1 MRIRV
6 ANIKLFLNF
15 RNSNIMKRPLYF
27 LLLFFILSISSAL
40 AQTITLTFTAK
51 DAGNHYV
58 QLNRV
63 AITNLTK
70 SWQET
75 IYWPDTTLTMQNGTG
90 IEEHVTNGGFA
101 LSQNNPNPFY
111 GTTDVSLTVAN
122 EGLVTLEI
130 SDVNGK
136 ILKTHNVHPQQ
147 GTHQFR
153 VSLSTPGTY
162 VMSARQKEK
171 SSSIKMV
178 CNGGGTS
185 NSIDYLGM
193 VHTITYVLKS
203 STTNPFNFGDI
214 MEYVGYATI
223 NGTEMESQ
231 RITQAQGASQTFVLQ
246 FDVLQ
251 NHLPALITQVVN
263 NITSSSA
270 TVGGIITTDGGAAV
284 FDRGVCY
291 STITTPTVSNNCV
304 HIGQGTGSF
313 SDNLTG
319 LSPNTTYYVRAYAMN
334 SVGTAYGNEV
344 SFTTTTAIQL
354 PTVITTAVNS
364 VAQTIATCGGNVTSD
379 GGATVTARGV
389 CWSTS
394 QNPTT
399 ADSHTSDGSGT
410 GSYTSSLT
418 GLTSSTTYYVRA
430 YAINSAGTSY
440 GNEVSF
446 TTTASAQVPSVTTAA
461 VSNVTETSATCG
473 GNVTSDGG
481 ATVTARGVCWSTS
494 QNPTT
499 ADSHTTDGSGTGSF
513 TSSITGLLAN
523 TTYYVRAYAT
533 NSVGTTYGNEVSFT
547 TADDVMQDGQPC
559 PDAPTVT
566 DIDNNTYNTV
576 QIGQQ
581 CWMKENLRTTH
592 YANGTSIALGSS
604 ISYTT
609 AYRYYPYHNQSIV
622 STYGY
627 LYNWQAVMGG
637 SSSSS
642 ANPSGVRGICPVGW
656 HVPSDAEWTQ
666 MTDYVSSQIQ
676 YVCGSDSTYVAKALA
691 STTGWNSSPYTCAV
705 GNNQSTNNETGF
717 SAFPAGDFNNGYNYV
732 ETYANF
738 WCATE
743 YNDDGAY
750 IRYFSSDFADVYRDY
765 LDKSFGLTV
774 RCVRNEN
781 DSSTI
786 QLPTVTTSA
795 ATDITANS
803 ATCGGNVTS
812 DGGATVTA
820 RGVCWSTSQSPTVYD
835 SHTTDGS
842 GTGNFTSSLTGLTVG
857 TTYHVRAYATNSAGT
872 AYGNEVILSLPCL
885 GAATVTDIDNN
896 IYNTVQIGQQCWMKE
911 NLRTTRYA
919 DGTSIALGNSTSTT
933 TAYRYYPDYN
943 SSNVATY
950 GYLYNWKAVMGNS
963 SSSSANPS
971 GVQGICPTG
980 WHVPSD
986 AEWTQLTNFVSSQSQ
1001 YVCVCA
1007 NNYIAKALAST
1018 IGWNSSSNTCCA
1030 VGYDPSTNN
1039 ETGFSALPASAYT
1052 APGESSDFGNYS
1064 FFWSTTDDSYNAF
1077 GRNLYYDDNNMSSS
1091 AYEKS
1096 FGFSVRCI
1104 RDLPTVF
1111 TTAASS
1117 IQPTSATCGGNVT
1130 SDGGATVTARGVCWS
1145 TSQNPTIEDSH
1156 TIDGNGTG
1164 IFTSN
1169 ITNLS
1174 PATQYYVRAYATN
1187 IWGTAYGNGVS
1198 FITTSQPCQGAA
1210 TVTDIDNNTYNTV
1223 QIGNQ
1228 CWMKENL
1235 RTTRY
1240 ANGTSIA
1247 LGSSSSTTTAYRYYP
1262 DNSSSNVA
1270 TYGYLYNWKAVMG
1283 NSPSSSAN
1291 PSGVQGI
1298 CPTGWHVPSD
1308 AEWTQLVDY
1317 VSGSISQY
1325 QYMCGS
1331 DTTYIAKA
1339 LASSIGWSAGYRTCD
1354 VGSNPSA
1361 NNATGFSAFPA
1372 GHYIGD
1378 FYPMFGMGAYFC
1390 SATKLIDYDNDSD
1403 LWVYVLTYSSAEVLR
1418 TSYFQDY
1425 GLSVRCV
1432 QNEGGS
1438 STAQSPTVTTSTA
1451 SNITENSVSCGG
1463 NVISDGGATVTA
1475 RGVCW
1480 STSHNPTVSN
1490 SYTTDGS
1497 GTGSFTS
1504 SLTGLTANTTYYVR
1518 AYATNSVGTMYGN
1531 EVSFTTL
1538 SNGDTS
1544 QDGLP
1549 CPGMPTLTDIDGNIY
1564 NTVQLGNQCW
1574 MADNLRTTRYAD
1586 NTIISQ
1592 GSSASTTEAYWYYPN
1607 NDASNMPTYGLL
1619 YNWKAV
1625 MHNATS
1631 SSANP
1636 SGVQGIC
1643 PTGWHLPSDTEW
1655 VQLTTYV
1662 SSQSQY
1668 VCGNDNT
1675 QIAKALASTTG
1686 WNSSSG
1692 ICDVGYTPS
1701 DNNATNF
1708 NAPPA
1713 GVRTYSFF
1721 DKGRSVNFWK
1731 STEYNSNNAYS
1742 VGIALNVANIVN
1754 SNNPKT
1760 YGFSVR
1766 CVRDESGST
1775 TTQMPTVTTSAAS
1788 NITDNSATCGG
1799 NVISDGGATVTARGM
1814 CWSTTHNPTVS
1825 NSHTTDGSGTGSF
1838 TSSLTG
1844 LTAST
1849 TYYARAYATNSA
1861 GTAYGNEVSFTTIPT
1876 QTQSATIILEAHNV
1890 WGDGTGYQL
1899 LLDADATAYGT
1910 IIPTSGPLTSSGDAD
1925 ATTYAAFE
1933 YKIPQNADGSTYT
1946 SNMVYDG
1953 SVTHSIP
1960 AGTYDYC
1967 ITNPTPGDRIWIA
1980 ASDNGRKDNFIFQ
1993 EGYSYHFLLSKDMN
2007 DQHDTVS
2014 ITVFNSSLSTPT
2026 VTTTVASN
2034 ISSNSATCGGNVISD
2049 GGATVTARGV
2059 CWSTSHNPTVS
2070 NSHTSDGSGTG
2081 SFTSNLTGLTAGTTY
2096 YVRAY
2101 ATNSTGTAYGSE
2113 ESFTTLSSGG
2123 ISQDGQ
2129 PCPGTATLTDYD
2141 GNVYNTVQIGNQCW
2155 MAENLR
2161 TTHYADGR
2169 TIYYNDNIHEYN
2181 YPNNNA
2187 SNVNTY
2193 GYLYD
2198 RGAVLDGFFASDQNP
2213 SGVQGICPIGW
2224 HIPSYAEWTQLTDYV
2239 SSRNDYVCGT
2249 NNSYIAKALASIT
2262 GWSSCLY
2269 CDTLTCGITNGP
2281 SLNNSTGFNAL
2292 PAGFYYEYYS
2302 SATNFGTQAY
2312 FFNSSHNSHTINLS
2326 STIPYVITNPYIL
2339 GGVSVRCL
2347 RTEEIDTTIANI
2359 PCPSASSV
2367 IDVDGNVYN
2376 TVQIGQQCWMKENL
2390 RTTHYADGT
2399 AIALGN
2405 SYSVS
2410 TVTAYRYHPD
2420 GNASNVATYG
2430 YLYNLK
2436 AVMRNDSSSSAN
2448 PSGVQ
2453 GICPTG
2459 WHVPSCDEWT
2469 QLSNYVMSKSEFTC
2483 DHINHIRKYCKALAS
2498 TSGWN
2503 SSSNICSVGYDQISN
2518 NGTGFSALPAGN
2530 KVENNIG
2537 NLGSQAIFWSTS
2549 LNSGFTTTTAIELS
2563 ASSSTIY
2570 CDSLPGSCGNSVRC
2584 LKD

>member
-1 MRIRV
+1 M
-6 ANIKLFLNF
+6 
-15 RNSNIMKRPLYF
+15 
-27 LLLFFILSISSAL
+27 LLFFILSISSAL
-40 AQTITLTFTAK
+40 AQTVTLTFTAK
-51 DAGNHYV
+51 DVGNHYV

-203 STTNPFNFGDI
+203 STTNPFNFGDM

-270 TVGGIITTDGGAAV
+270 TVGGIVTTDGGAAV

-291 STITTPTVSNNCV
+291 STITTPTVSDNCV

-410 GSYTSSLT
+410 GSFTSSLT

-430 YAINSAGTSY
+430 YATNSAGTSY

-446 TTTASAQVPSVTTAA
+446 TTTASAQVPSATTAA

-499 ADSHTTDGSGTGSF
+499 ADSHTSDGSGTGSF
-513 TSSITGLLAN
+513 ASNLTGLTAN

-533 NSVGTTYGNEVSFT
+533 NSAGTTYGNEVSFT

-592 YANGTSIALGSS
+592 YSNGTSIILGSG
-604 ISYTT
+604 ISTTT
-609 AYRYYPYHNQSIV
+609 ACRYYPYYNQSIV
-622 STYGY
+622 PTYGY
-627 LYNWQAVMGG
+627 LYNWLAVMGG

-642 ANPSGVRGICPVGW
+642 ANPSGVQGICPVGW

-666 MTDYVSSQIQ
+666 LTDYVSNQSQ
-676 YVCGSDSTYVAKALA
+676 YVCGSDSTYIAKALA
-691 STTGWNSSPYTCAV
+691 SITGWNSTSYTCAV
-705 GNNQSTNNETGF
+705 GNNPNSNNATGF
-717 SAFPAGDFNNGYNYV
+717 SALPAGIYNNGYDYV
-732 ETYANF
+732 ETYADF
-738 WCATE
+738 WCATA
-743 YNDDGAY
+743 YNNDDAY
-750 IRYFSSDFADVYRDY
+750 VRDLNYYYADVYRDHIS
-765 LDKSFGLTV
+765 KSYGLSV
-774 RCVRNEN
+774 RCVRNEG
-781 DSSTI
+781 DSST
-786 QLPTVTTSA
+786 QLPIVTTTA
-795 ATDITANS
+795 ASNITANS
-803 ATCGGNVTS
+803 ATCGGNITS

-820 RGVCWSTSQSPTVYD
+820 RGVCWSTSQNPTTAD

-842 GTGNFTSSLTGLTVG
+842 GTGIFTSSITGLTVG
-857 TTYHVRAYATNSAGT
+857 NTYHVRAYATNSAGT
-872 AYGNEVILSLPCL
+872 AYGNEVIFSLPCT

-919 DGTSIALGNSTSTT
+919 DGTSIALGSSTSTS
-933 TAYRYYPDYN
+933 TAYRYYPDNN

-986 AEWTQLTNFVSSQSQ
+986 AEWTQLTNYVSSQSQ

-1018 IGWNSSSNTCCA
+1018 IGWNSSSSTCCT
-1030 VGYDPSTNN
+1030 VGNDPSTNN
-1039 ETGFSALPASAYT
+1039 ETGFSALPAAGYSD
-1052 APGESSDFGNYS
+1052 PSESSGFGY
-1064 FFWSTTDDSYNAF
+1064 FTYFWSTTDDGYWAYCRKIDYNNSGVSTSYP
-1077 GRNLYYDDNNMSSS
+1077 D
-1091 AYEKS
+1091 KS
-1096 FGFSVRCI
+1096 FGFSVRCV
-1104 RDLPTVF
+1104 RDLPTVT
-1111 TTAASS
+1111 TTAVSS
-1117 IQPTSATCGGNVT
+1117 IQPASATCGGNVT

-1145 TSQNPTIEDSH
+1145 TSQNPTTADSH

-1187 IWGTAYGNGVS
+1187 IWGTAYGNEVS
-1198 FITTSQPCQGAA
+1198 FITNTQPCQGAA
-1210 TVTDIDNNTYNTV
+1210 TVNDIDNNTYNTV

-1235 RTTRY
+1235 RTTHY
-1240 ANGTSIA
+1240 ANGTSIP
-1247 LGSSSSTTTAYRYYP
+1247 LGSTYSYTDPYRYYP
-1262 DNSSSNVA
+1262 NNDQSNVA

-1283 NSPSSSAN
+1283 NSSSSSSN

-1298 CPTGWHVPSD
+1298 CPIGWHVPSD
-1308 AEWTQLVDY
+1308 AEWTQLEDY
-1317 VSGSISQY
+1317 VGGPISQY
-1325 QYMCGS
+1325 QYVCGS

-1339 LASSIGWSAGYRTCD
+1339 LASTTGWNTGDGYGTCA
-1354 VGSNPSA
+1354 VGNNPSA

-1372 GHYIGD
+1372 GRYTGD
-1378 FYPMFGMGAYFC
+1378 YYPMFSYGADFW
-1390 SATKLIDYDNDSD
+1390 SATLYEGVYDIAYIRRIQINNAYVFRTEDYLDDG
-1403 LWVYVLTYSSAEVLR
+1403 
-1418 TSYFQDY
+1418 F
-1425 GLSVRCV
+1425 SVRCV
-1432 QNEGGS
+1432 RNEGGS
-1438 STAQSPTVTTSTA
+1438 STAQLPTVTTSAA
-1451 SNITENSVSCGG
+1451 SNITANSATCGG
-1463 NVISDGGATVTA
+1463 NVTTDGGATVTA

-1480 STSHNPTVSN
+1480 STS
-1490 SYTTDGS
+1490 
-1497 GTGSFTS
+1497 
-1504 SLTGLTANTTYYVR
+1504 
-1518 AYATNSVGTMYGN
+1518 
-1531 EVSFTTL
+1531 
-1538 SNGDTS
+1538 
-1544 QDGLP
+1544 
-1549 CPGMPTLTDIDGNIY
+1549 
-1564 NTVQLGNQCW
+1564 
-1574 MADNLRTTRYAD
+1574 
-1586 NTIISQ
+1586 
-1592 GSSASTTEAYWYYPN
+1592 
-1607 NDASNMPTYGLL
+1607 
-1619 YNWKAV
+1619 
-1625 MHNATS
+1625 
-1631 SSANP
+1631 
-1636 SGVQGIC
+1636 
-1643 PTGWHLPSDTEW
+1643 
-1655 VQLTTYV
+1655 
-1662 SSQSQY
+1662 
-1668 VCGNDNT
+1668 
-1675 QIAKALASTTG
+1675 
-1686 WNSSSG
+1686 
-1692 ICDVGYTPS
+1692 
-1701 DNNATNF
+1701 
-1708 NAPPA
+1708 
-1713 GVRTYSFF
+1713 
-1721 DKGRSVNFWK
+1721 
-1731 STEYNSNNAYS
+1731 
-1742 VGIALNVANIVN
+1742 
-1754 SNNPKT
+1754 
-1760 YGFSVR
+1760 
-1766 CVRDESGST
+1766 
-1775 TTQMPTVTTSAAS
+1775 
-1788 NITDNSATCGG
+1788 
-1799 NVISDGGATVTARGM
+1799 
-1814 CWSTTHNPTVS
+1814 HNPTVS

-1849 TYYARAYATNSA
+1849 TYYVRAYATNSV
-1861 GTAYGNEVSFTTIPT
+1861 GTSYGNEVSFTTLSSGSTSQDGQPCPNMTTVTDIDGNVYNTVHIGNQCWLKENLRVTKFTDSTLVPIGTTTSQTTPYRYCPGNDSSNVSIYGYLYNWPAVMHDASSGNANPISVQGICPTGWHVPSSAEWTQLTDYVSSQSQYVCGSDNTYIAKSLASDFGWANNTGACAVGNTPSNNNATNFSAVPAGCYWGSFGYKGYESLFWTSSESSNDYAMLQRIRYNQAIPDSGNDT
-1876 QTQSATIILEAHNV
+1876 KLHGFSVRCILDEGSTPTPSQGATIILEAHNV

-1933 YKIPQNADGSTYT
+1933 YKIPQNADGSTHT

-1953 SVTHSIP
+1953 AVTLSIP

-1967 ITNPTPGDRIWIA
+1967 ITNPTPNDRIWIA
-1980 ASDNGRKDNFIFQ
+1980 ASENGRKDNFIFQ
-1993 EGYSYHFLLSKDMN
+1993 EGYSYHFSLSKNMDN
-2007 DQHDTVS
+2007 THDTVS
-2014 ITVFNSSLSTPT
+2014 ITVFNSSLSTPS

-2034 ISSNSATCGGNVISD
+2034 VSYNSATCGGNVISN
-2049 GGATVTARGV
+2049 GGATVTVRGVCWSTSHNPTVSQSHTTNGGGTGGFTSSLTGLTAGTTYYVRAYATNSVGTAYGNEVSFTTLPNGGTLQDGQPCPGAATLTDIDGNVYNTVQIGNQCWMKENLKTTKYADGTSISHGSSTSSYDTPYWYYPNNNSSNKPTYGLLYNWKAMMNNASSSASNPSGVQGICPTGWHVPSYAEWTQLTDYVSSQSQWVCGNSNSYIAKALAGTTGWDSSTNTCAVGNTPSNNNATGFSALPAGNNIDYFGYCAYFWSTTQNDSSNAYNRYLYYSNAKISSYDYYKSTGYSVRCVRNEGGSSTAQLPTVTTSAASNITANSATCGGNITSDGGAIVTALGV

-2070 NSHTSDGSGTG
+2070 NSHTSDGSGIGGTG
-2081 SFTSNLTGLTAGTTY
+2081 IFTSNLTGLTAGTTY

-2101 ATNSTGTAYGSE
+2101 ATNSAGTAYGSE
-2113 ESFTTLSSGG
+2113 KSFTTFDTP
-2123 ISQDGQ
+2123 QDGQ

-2141 GNVYNTVQIGNQCW
+2141 GNVYNTVLIGN
-2155 MAENLR
+2155 
-2161 TTHYADGR
+2161 
-2169 TIYYNDNIHEYN
+2169 
-2181 YPNNNA
+2181 
-2187 SNVNTY
+2187 
-2193 GYLYD
+2193 
-2198 RGAVLDGFFASDQNP
+2198 
-2213 SGVQGICPIGW
+2213 
-2224 HIPSYAEWTQLTDYV
+2224 
-2239 SSRNDYVCGT
+2239 
-2249 NNSYIAKALASIT
+2249 
-2262 GWSSCLY
+2262 
-2269 CDTLTCGITNGP
+2269 
-2281 SLNNSTGFNAL
+2281 
-2292 PAGFYYEYYS
+2292 
-2302 SATNFGTQAY
+2302 
-2312 FFNSSHNSHTINLS
+2312 
-2326 STIPYVITNPYIL
+2326 
-2339 GGVSVRCL
+2339 
-2347 RTEEIDTTIANI
+2347 
-2359 PCPSASSV
+2359 
-2367 IDVDGNVYN
+2367 
-2376 TVQIGQQCWMKENL
+2376 QCWMKENL
-2390 RTTHYADGT
+2390 RTTHYDDGT
-2399 AIALGN
+2399 II
-2405 SYSVS
+2405 SYWDYEDAFIPIPL
-2410 TVTAYRYHPD
+2410 TRR
-2420 GNASNVATYG
+2420 G
-2430 YLYNLK
+2430 YLYNWYI
-2436 AVMRNDSSSSAN
+2436 VMNNTSSSASN

-2459 WHVPSCDEWT
+2459 WHVPSYAEWT
-2469 QLSNYVMSKSEFTC
+2469 QLTAYVSSQSQYVCGSDINY
-2483 DHINHIRKYCKALAS
+2483 IAKALAS
-2498 TSGWN
+2498 QTDWISFSDSCSSG
-2503 SSSNICSVGYDQISN
+2503 DQSLDAN
-2518 NGTGFSALPAGN
+2518 NATGFSAVPAGMHRNNGYGYFDRAGRGAFFWTSTKLHNN
-2530 KVENNIG
+2530 KSYYFLLGNEVAYVIFNNTDNTDG
-2537 NLGSQAIFWSTS
+2537 L
-2549 LNSGFTTTTAIELS
+2549 
-2563 ASSSTIY
+2563 
-2570 CDSLPGSCGNSVRC
+2570 SVRC
-2584 LKD
+2584 VKD

>member
-1 MRIRV
+1 
-6 ANIKLFLNF
+6 
-15 RNSNIMKRPLYF
+15 
-27 LLLFFILSISSAL
+27 
-40 AQTITLTFTAK
+40 TTA
-51 DAGNHYV
+51 DSH
-58 QLNRV
+58 
-63 AITNLTK
+63 T
-70 SWQET
+70 
-75 IYWPDTTLTMQNGTG
+75 
-90 IEEHVTNGGFA
+90 
-101 LSQNNPNPFY
+101 
-111 GTTDVSLTVAN
+111 
-122 EGLVTLEI
+122 
-130 SDVNGK
+130 SDG
-136 ILKTHNVHPQQ
+136 
-147 GTHQFR
+147 
-153 VSLSTPGTY
+153 S
-162 VMSARQKEK
+162 
-171 SSSIKMV
+171 
-178 CNGGGTS
+178 
-185 NSIDYLGM
+185 
-193 VHTITYVLKS
+193 
-203 STTNPFNFGDI
+203 
-214 MEYVGYATI
+214 
-223 NGTEMESQ
+223 
-231 RITQAQGASQTFVLQ
+231 
-246 FDVLQ
+246 
-251 NHLPALITQVVN
+251 
-263 NITSSSA
+263 
-270 TVGGIITTDGGAAV
+270 
-284 FDRGVCY
+284 
-291 STITTPTVSNNCV
+291 
-304 HIGQGTGSF
+304 GTGSF
-313 SDNLTG
+313 TSSLTG
-319 LSPNTTYYVRAYAMN
+319 LTASTTYYVRAYATN
-334 SVGTAYGNEV
+334 SAGTSYGNEV
-344 SFTTTTAIQL
+344 SFTTTASAQV
-354 PTVITTAVNS
+354 PSVTTAAVSNVTETS
-364 VAQTIATCGGNVTSD
+364 ATCGGNVTSD
-379 GGATVTARGV
+379 GGATVTVRGV

-399 ADSHTSDGSGT
+399 TDSHTSDGSGT

-430 YAINSAGTSY
+430 YATNSAGTSY

-604 ISYTT
+604 TSYTT

-1187 IWGTAYGNGVS
+1187 IWGTAYGNEVS

-1378 FYPMFGMGAYFC
+1378 FYPMFGMGAYFW

-1432 QNEGGS
+1432 QNEDGS

-1504 SLTGLTANTTYYVR
+1504 NLTGLTANTTYYVR
-1518 AYATNSVGTMYGN
+1518 AYATNSVGTTYGN

-1538 SNGDTS
+1538 SNGGTS

-1788 NITDNSATCGG
+1788 NITANSATCGG
-1799 NVISDGGATVTARGM
+1799 NVTSDGGATVTARGVCWSTSQSPTVNDSHTTDGSGTGSFTSNLTGLTANTTYYVRAYATNSVGTTYGNEVSFTTLSSGGTSQDGQPCPGMPTLTDIDGNMYNTVQIGNQCWMKENLRTTKLPNGTAITFAEESCSNSTKYRYYPNNDTNNVATYGYLYNWAAVMNGASSSTANPSGVQGVCPDGWHVPSNAEWTQLTTYVSSQSQYVCGSDTTYIAKALASTTGWDNCFSACTIGNNPNANNATGFSALPAGMNYGSFFQCYYGDLGTTSDIWSSTESGSFSAYRVHFSEGYAYVIRNGFYKDSGLSVRCVRNECDSSTAQLPTVTTSAASNITANSATCGGNVTSDGGATVTARGM

-1849 TYYARAYATNSA
+1849 TYYARAYATNS
-1861 GTAYGNEVSFTTIPT
+1861 
-1876 QTQSATIILEAHNV
+1876 
-1890 WGDGTGYQL
+1890 
-1899 LLDADATAYGT
+1899 
-1910 IIPTSGPLTSSGDAD
+1910 
-1925 ATTYAAFE
+1925 
-1933 YKIPQNADGSTYT
+1933 
-1946 SNMVYDG
+1946 
-1953 SVTHSIP
+1953 
-1960 AGTYDYC
+1960 
-1967 ITNPTPGDRIWIA
+1967 
-1980 ASDNGRKDNFIFQ
+1980 
-1993 EGYSYHFLLSKDMN
+1993 
-2007 DQHDTVS
+2007 
-2014 ITVFNSSLSTPT
+2014 
-2026 VTTTVASN
+2026 
-2034 ISSNSATCGGNVISD
+2034 
-2049 GGATVTARGV
+2049 
-2059 CWSTSHNPTVS
+2059 
-2070 NSHTSDGSGTG
+2070 
-2081 SFTSNLTGLTAGTTY
+2081 
-2096 YVRAY
+2096 
-2101 ATNSTGTAYGSE
+2101 TGTAYGSE
-2113 ESFTTLSSGG
+2113 ESFTTTASAQLPSVTTTAVNNVTATSATCGGTVTSDGGANVIARGVCWAHNHIPDHYTSDGSGTGSFTSSLTGLAAHDTYYVRAYATNSVGTAYGNEVAFTTLSN
-2123 ISQDGQ
+2123 SQDGQ
-2129 PCPGTATLTDYD
+2129 PCQGADTLTDID
-2141 GNVYNTVQIGNQCW
+2141 GNIYNTVQLGN
-2155 MAENLR
+2155 
-2161 TTHYADGR
+2161 
-2169 TIYYNDNIHEYN
+2169 
-2181 YPNNNA
+2181 
-2187 SNVNTY
+2187 
-2193 GYLYD
+2193 
-2198 RGAVLDGFFASDQNP
+2198 
-2213 SGVQGICPIGW
+2213 
-2224 HIPSYAEWTQLTDYV
+2224 
-2239 SSRNDYVCGT
+2239 
-2249 NNSYIAKALASIT
+2249 
-2262 GWSSCLY
+2262 
-2269 CDTLTCGITNGP
+2269 
-2281 SLNNSTGFNAL
+2281 
-2292 PAGFYYEYYS
+2292 
-2302 SATNFGTQAY
+2302 
-2312 FFNSSHNSHTINLS
+2312 
-2326 STIPYVITNPYIL
+2326 
-2339 GGVSVRCL
+2339 
-2347 RTEEIDTTIANI
+2347 
-2359 PCPSASSV
+2359 
-2367 IDVDGNVYN
+2367 
-2376 TVQIGQQCWMKENL
+2376 QCWMKENL
-2390 RTTHYADGT
+2390 KTTKYADGT
-2399 AIALGN
+2399 SISQG
-2405 SYSVS
+2405 SS
-2410 TVTAYRYHPD
+2410 TSSSDVTGYWYYPNND
-2420 GNASNVATYG
+2420 ASNKPTYG
-2430 YLYNLK
+2430 LLYNWK
-2436 AVMRNDSSSSAN
+2436 AVMGNSFSSSTN

-2459 WHVPSCDEWT
+2459 WHVPSGPEWA
-2469 QLSNYVMSKSEFTC
+2469 QLTNYVRHQSQWVCGNSNNY
-2483 DHINHIRKYCKALAS
+2483 IAKALAG
-2498 TSGWN
+2498 TTGWN
-2503 SSSNICSVGYDQISN
+2503 SSTNTCAVGNTPSSNNATGFKALPAGSYDGSSYNNFGLNANFCCATQYNSVCVNHFVLKYNNAYVDNSYYYKSTGYSVRCLRDESGSTTAQLPTVITSAASNITANSAICGGNVTSDGGATVTERGMCWNTLQHPTTADSHTSDGSGTGSSTSSLTGLTANTTYYVRAYATNSTGTTYGNEVSFTTLSSGGSSQDGQPPCPGAATLTDIDGNIYNTVQLGNQCWMKENLKTTKYADGTSISQGSSTSSSDVTGYWYYPNNDASNKPTYGLLYNWKAVMGNSSSSSTNTSGVQGICPTGWHVPSGPEWAQLISWVSSSQSQWVCGSYSYYIAKAMAGTTGWNSSTNTCAVGNTPSN
-2518 NGTGFSALPAGN
+2518 NNATGFSALPAGHYD
-2530 KVENNIG
+2530 
-2537 NLGSQAIFWSTS
+2537 GSYYESGINAFFWSS
-2549 LNSGFTTTTAIELS
+2549 NQNSDVTQLFLQYNNATVNTLHLDK
-2563 ASSSTIY
+2563 ST
-2570 CDSLPGSCGNSVRC
+2570 GHSVRC
-2584 LKD
+2584 LRD

>member
-1 MRIRV
+1 MKKV
-6 ANIKLFLNF
+6 FHLLSLCLVLNITGMF
-15 RNSNIMKRPLYF
+15 
-27 LLLFFILSISSAL
+27 
-40 AQTITLTFTAK
+40 AQTVTLTFTAK
-51 DAGNHYV
+51 DAANHYV

-90 IEEHVTNGGFA
+90 IDEPATHSSFA
-101 LSQNNPNPFY
+101 LSQNNPNPFS
-111 GTTDVSLTVAN
+111 GSTDVSLTVA
-122 EGLVTLEI
+122 EAGAVALEI
-130 SDVNGK
+130 SDVNGRVVETQNFASLQPG
-136 ILKTHNVHPQQ
+136 I
-147 GTHQFR
+147 HQFR
-153 VSLSTPGTY
+153 VSLSAAGTY
-162 VMSARQKEK
+162 VMTARQNGKT
-171 SSSIKMV
+171 SSIKMV
-178 CNGGGTS
+178 CNGGGST
-185 NSIDYLGM
+185 NTIDYLGM
-193 VHTITYVLKS
+193 VHTITYILKS
-203 STTNPFNFGDI
+203 STTNPFNFGDM

-231 RITQAQGASQTFVLQ
+231 RITQAQGASQTFTLQ
-246 FDVLQ
+246 FDAIPYCAPSVTTTTAS
-251 NHLPALITQVVN
+251 NVTE
-263 NITSSSA
+263 TSA
-270 TVGGIITTDGGAAV
+270 TCGGNVSSDGGANV
-284 FDRGVCY
+284 IVRGVCY
-291 STITTPTVSNNCV
+291 GTSQNPTVSDS
-304 HIGQGTGSF
+304 HTTDGSGTGNFTS
-313 SDNLTG
+313 SLTG
-319 LSPNTTYYVRAYAMN
+319 LAAGTTYYVRAYATN

-344 SFTTTTAIQL
+344 SFTTTASAQL
-354 PTVITTAVNS
+354 PSVTTTTASNVTETS
-364 VAQTIATCGGNVTSD
+364 ATCGGNVSSDGGANVIVRGVCYGTSQNPTVSDSHTTDGSGTGNFTSSLTGLAAGTTYYVRAYATNSVGTAYGNEVSFTTTASAQLPTVTTTAASNVTETSATCGGNITSD

-389 CWSTS
+389 CWSTSHNPTVSNSHTSDGSGTGSFTSSLTGLTANTTYYVRAYATNSVETAYGNEVSFTTTASAQLPSVTTTTASNVTETSATSGGTVTSDGGANVIVRGVCYGTS

-410 GSYTSSLT
+410 GIFTSSLT
-418 GLTSSTTYYVRA
+418 GLT
-430 YAINSAGTSY
+430 AG
-440 GNEVSF
+440 
-446 TTTASAQVPSVTTAA
+446 
-461 VSNVTETSATCG
+461 
-473 GNVTSDGG
+473 
-481 ATVTARGVCWSTS
+481 
-494 QNPTT
+494 
-499 ADSHTTDGSGTGSF
+499 
-513 TSSITGLLAN
+513 

-533 NSVGTTYGNEVSFT
+533 NSAGTAYGNEVSFT
-547 TADDVMQDGQPC
+547 TLSSGGTSQDGQPC
-559 PDAPTVT
+559 PGTPTVT
-566 DIDNNTYNTV
+566 DIDNNIYNTV
-576 QIGQQ
+576 QIGNQ

-592 YANGTSIALGSS
+592 YADGTSIALGSS
-604 ISYTT
+604 ISDTI

-642 ANPSGVRGICPVGW
+642 ANLSGVQGICPTGW

-666 MTDYVSSQIQ
+666 MTDYVSSQSQ
-676 YVCGSDSTYVAKALA
+676 YVCGSDSTYIAKALA
-691 STTGWNSSPYTCAV
+691 STTGWNSSPYPCAV

-717 SAFPAGDFNNGYNYV
+717 SAFPAGDFCNGYDYV

-743 YNDDGAY
+743 YNNDDAY
-750 IRYFSSDFADVYRDY
+750 VRNLGSDFADVYRDY
-765 LDKSFGLTV
+765 LDKCYGLTV

-786 QLPTVTTSA
+786 LLPTVTTS
-795 ATDITANS
+795 TLTNITANS
-803 ATCGGNVTS
+803 ATCGGNVIS

-820 RGVCWSTSQSPTVYD
+820 RGVCWSTSQSPTVND

-842 GTGNFTSSLTGLTVG
+842 GTGSFGSSLTGLTVG

-872 AYGNEVILSLPCL
+872 AYGNEVILSLPCQ
-885 GAATVTDIDNN
+885 GAATMTDIDNN
-896 IYNTVQIGQQCWMKE
+896 IYNTVQIGNQCWMKE

-919 DGTSIALGNSTSTT
+919 DGTSIALGSNTSIT
-933 TAYRYYPDYN
+933 TAYRYYPDNN

-986 AEWTQLTNFVSSQSQ
+986 AEWTQLTNYVSSQSQ

-1018 IGWNSSSNTCCA
+1018 IGWDSSSNICCA

-1039 ETGFSALPASAYT
+1039 ETGFSALPAAGYS
-1052 APGESSDFGNYS
+1052 APGEPSGFGYYTY
-1064 FFWSTTDDSYNAF
+1064 FWSTTDDSYWAYC
-1077 GRNLYYDDNNMSSS
+1077 RKIDYNNSDVSTS
-1091 AYEKS
+1091 GQDKS

-1104 RDLPTVF
+1104 RDLPTVT
-1111 TTAASS
+1111 TTAVSS
-1117 IQPTSATCGGNVT
+1117 IQPASATCGGNVS

-1145 TSQNPTIEDSH
+1145 TSQNPTIADSH
-1156 TIDGNGTG
+1156 TIDGNGMG

-1187 IWGTAYGNGVS
+1187 IWGTAYGNEVS
-1198 FITTSQPCQGAA
+1198 FITATQPCQGAA

-1235 RTTRY
+1235 RTTHY
-1240 ANGTSIA
+1240 ANGTSIPP
-1247 LGSSSSTTTAYRYYP
+1247 GSTYSYTDPYRYYP
-1262 DNSSSNVA
+1262 NNDQSNVA

-1339 LASSIGWSAGYRTCD
+1339 LASSIGWSAGYGTCD
-1354 VGSNPSA
+1354 VGNNPST

-1378 FYPMFGMGAYFC
+1378 FYPMFGMGAYFW

-1403 LWVYVLTYSSAEVLR
+1403 LWVYVLTYGSADVLR
-1418 TSYFQDY
+1418 TSYYQEY
-1425 GLSVRCV
+1425 GLSVRCLR
-1432 QNEGGS
+1432 NEGGS
-1438 STAQSPTVTTSTA
+1438 TTAQLPTVTTSAA
-1451 SNITENSVSCGG
+1451 SNITANSATCGG
-1463 NVISDGGATVTA
+1463 NVTSDGGAGITA

-1490 SYTTDGS
+1490 SHTSDGS

-1504 SLTGLTANTTYYVR
+1504 NLTGLTAGTTYYV
-1518 AYATNSVGTMYGN
+1518 
-1531 EVSFTTL
+1531 
-1538 SNGDTS
+1538 
-1544 QDGLP
+1544 
-1549 CPGMPTLTDIDGNIY
+1549 
-1564 NTVQLGNQCW
+1564 
-1574 MADNLRTTRYAD
+1574 
-1586 NTIISQ
+1586 
-1592 GSSASTTEAYWYYPN
+1592 
-1607 NDASNMPTYGLL
+1607 
-1619 YNWKAV
+1619 
-1625 MHNATS
+1625 
-1631 SSANP
+1631 
-1636 SGVQGIC
+1636 
-1643 PTGWHLPSDTEW
+1643 
-1655 VQLTTYV
+1655 
-1662 SSQSQY
+1662 
-1668 VCGNDNT
+1668 
-1675 QIAKALASTTG
+1675 
-1686 WNSSSG
+1686 
-1692 ICDVGYTPS
+1692 
-1701 DNNATNF
+1701 
-1708 NAPPA
+1708 
-1713 GVRTYSFF
+1713 
-1721 DKGRSVNFWK
+1721 
-1731 STEYNSNNAYS
+1731 
-1742 VGIALNVANIVN
+1742 
-1754 SNNPKT
+1754 
-1760 YGFSVR
+1760 
-1766 CVRDESGST
+1766 
-1775 TTQMPTVTTSAAS
+1775 
-1788 NITDNSATCGG
+1788 
-1799 NVISDGGATVTARGM
+1799 
-1814 CWSTTHNPTVS
+1814 
-1825 NSHTTDGSGTGSF
+1825 
-1838 TSSLTG
+1838 
-1844 LTAST
+1844 
-1849 TYYARAYATNSA
+1849 RAYATNSA

-1925 ATTYAAFE
+1925 ANTYAAFE

-2034 ISSNSATCGGNVISD
+2034 ISSNSATCGGNVTTD

-2101 ATNSTGTAYGSE
+2101 ATNSTGTAYGNE
-2113 ESFTTLSSGG
+2113 VSFTTLSSGG
-2123 ISQDGQ
+2123 TSQDGQPCPGAATMTDIDGNVYNTVQIGNQCWMKENLKTTKYADGTSISQGSSTSSYDTPYWYYPNNNSSNKPTYGLLYNWKALMRNSSSSASNPSGVQGICPTGWHVPSYFEWTQLSDYVSSQSQWVCGSSNSYIAKALAGTIGWDSSTNTCAVGNTPSNNNATGFSALPAGNNIDDFGYCAYFWSATQNDSSDAYNRYLYYNSANVSSYGYYKSAGYSVRCVRNGGGSSTAQLPTVTTSAASNITASSATCGGNITSDGGATVTSCGVCWSTSQNPTVSDSHTSDGSGIGGSSGTGIFISNLSGLTANTTYYVRAYATNSAGTAYGSEVSFTTFDTPQDGQ

-2141 GNVYNTVQIGNQCW
+2141 GNIYNTVQIG
-2155 MAENLR
+2155 
-2161 TTHYADGR
+2161 
-2169 TIYYNDNIHEYN
+2169 
-2181 YPNNNA
+2181 
-2187 SNVNTY
+2187 S
-2193 GYLYD
+2193 
-2198 RGAVLDGFFASDQNP
+2198 
-2213 SGVQGICPIGW
+2213 
-2224 HIPSYAEWTQLTDYV
+2224 
-2239 SSRNDYVCGT
+2239 
-2249 NNSYIAKALASIT
+2249 
-2262 GWSSCLY
+2262 
-2269 CDTLTCGITNGP
+2269 
-2281 SLNNSTGFNAL
+2281 
-2292 PAGFYYEYYS
+2292 
-2302 SATNFGTQAY
+2302 
-2312 FFNSSHNSHTINLS
+2312 
-2326 STIPYVITNPYIL
+2326 
-2339 GGVSVRCL
+2339 
-2347 RTEEIDTTIANI
+2347 
-2359 PCPSASSV
+2359 
-2367 IDVDGNVYN
+2367 
-2376 TVQIGQQCWMKENL
+2376 QCWMKENL
-2390 RTTHYADGT
+2390 RTTHYDDGQSIPS
-2399 AIALGN
+2399 AVWVGDICHI
-2405 SYSVS
+2405 SYWDYEDAFIPIPL
-2410 TVTAYRYHPD
+2410 TRR
-2420 GNASNVATYG
+2420 G
-2430 YLYNLK
+2430 YLYNWSI
-2436 AVMRNDSSSSAN
+2436 VMNNTSSSDSN

-2459 WHVPSCDEWT
+2459 WHVPSYAEWT
-2469 QLSNYVMSKSEFTC
+2469 QLTAYVSSQSQYVCGSDINY
-2483 DHINHIRKYCKALAS
+2483 IAKALAS
-2498 TSGWN
+2498 QTDWISF
-2503 SSSNICSVGYDQISN
+2503 SDSCSPGDQSVDAN
-2518 NGTGFSALPAGN
+2518 NATGFSAVPAGMHRNNGYGYFDRAGRGAFFWTSTKLHNN
-2530 KVENNIG
+2530 KSYYFLLG
-2537 NLGSQAIFWSTS
+2537 NEVAYVIFDNTDNTDG
-2549 LNSGFTTTTAIELS
+2549 L
-2563 ASSSTIY
+2563 
-2570 CDSLPGSCGNSVRC
+2570 SVRC